1 MKNGGKS
8 PTLPEALGAYAALD
22 TARFHMPG
30 HKGRALSW
38 PFDMAQW
45 DVTELT
51 STDNLQMP
59 QGPILDAEKAW
70 AEACNAKHSF
80 FCVNGS
86 TGCVITMLLAI
97 GPNKHVLV
105 GRDCHKSVS
114 AGLAMANH
122 SASFVYPEF
131 DDTIDGVVSARAVEA
146 ALKKEKADAVFI
158 TSPNFYGLCADVEA
172 IARIAHE
179 NGALLLVDSA
189 HGAHLPFSPLF
200 PESPSKYAD
209 LWCISAHKTLSALT
223 QAAILHLGKRCPLSE
238 YDIRRTITLTQTTS
252 PSYLLMTSLDWALF
266 TARRADYASHIKRVA
281 AVKERIQKLNGITVF
296 GSELVGR
303 AGIYAVDPTRL
314 VLDVSERGID
324 GRAASLSM
332 EAMRVVSEMAD
343 ARRIVFITAPV
354 DKDEWYDMLFFAAEA
369 LPYGQSKAQPSRPP
383 VLDHEAALSVRDAV
397 LGKAEL
403 IPIEGCAGRIAAQAA
418 GAYPP
423 GIAAVFPGERITD
436 ADIGYF
442 LLQKKLNIPLFGARE
457 GKLCIVKEA

>member
-1 MKNGGKS
+1 MKNNDKT
-8 PTLPEALGAYAALD
+8 PTLPEVLGAYAALD

-30 HKGRALSW
+30 HKGCALTW
-38 PFDMAQW
+38 PFDIAKW

-59 QGPILDAEKAW
+59 TGPILDAEKAW
-70 AEACNAKHSF
+70 AEACHAKHSF
-80 FCVNGS
+80 FIVNGS
-86 TGCVITMLLAI
+86 TGCVLTMLLAI
-97 GPNKHVLV
+97 GQNKHVLV

-131 DDTIDGVVSARAVEA
+131 DGTIDGVVSAGAVEA
-146 ALKKEKADAVFI
+146 ALKKKKADAVFI
-158 TSPNFYGLCADVEA
+158 TSPNFYGLCADIEA
-172 IARIAHE
+172 IARVAHE
-179 NGALLLVDSA
+179 NGALLLVDGA

-200 PESPSKYAD
+200 PESPAKYAD
-209 LWCISAHKTLSALT
+209 LWCVSAHKTLNALT
-223 QAAILHLGKRCPLSE
+223 QTAVLHLGKRCPLSE

-266 TARRADYASHIKRVA
+266 TARRADYASHIKRVE
-281 AVKERIQKLNGITVF
+281 AVKERIKKLNGITVF
-296 GSELVGR
+296 GSELIGR

-332 EAMRVVSEMAD
+332 EGMRVVSEMAD
-343 ARRIVFITAPV
+343 ARRIVFITTPV

-369 LPYGQSKAQPSRPP
+369 LPYGKNKAQTGRPP
-383 VLDHEAALSVRDAV
+383 SFDHEAALSVRDAV
-397 LGKAEL
+397 LAKAEL
-403 IPIEGCAGRIAAQAA
+403 VPIESCEGRITAQAA

-423 GIAAVFPGERITD
+423 GIAAVFPGERITNE
-436 ADIGYF
+436 DIDYF

-457 GKLCIVKEA
+457 GKLCVVKEG